1 MIEITDEARDAI
13 VAALGSEGRDPANS
27 YLRVGVKGGG
37 CSGLSYTLEFTDE
50 LREGDEVFSSGAAR
64 LLVDGKSMLFLHGLT
79 LHHSSGLNGKGF
91 EFQNPNAAGTC
102 GCGQSFKV

>member
-1 MIEITDEARDAI
+1 MINITEEARDAI
-13 VAALGSEGRDPANS
+13 LDALRAEKRDPAEA

-37 CSGLSYTLEFTDE
+37 CSGLSYTLEFTGE
-50 LREGDEVFSSGAAR
+50 RREDDEVFTSGDAK
-64 LLVDGKSMLFLHGLT
+64 LLVDNKSMLFLHGLT
-79 LHHSSGLNGKGF
+79 LTHSSGLNGKGF

>member
-1 MIEITDEARDAI
+1 MIKITDDARDAI
-13 VAALGSEGRDPANS
+13 LEALAAEGHDAASS

-37 CSGLSYTLEFTDE
+37 CSGMSYSLDFTDQIA
-50 LREGDEVFSSGAAR
+50 EGDEVFASGDAR
-64 LLVDGKSMLFLHGLT
+64 ILVDNKSMLFLHGLT
-79 LHHSSGLNGKGF
+79 LHHTSGLNGKGF

>member
-1 MIEITDEARDAI
+1 MINISDDARDAI
-13 VAALGSEGRDPANS
+13 LEALNAEGRDVANS

-37 CSGLSYTLEFTDE
+37 CSGLSYTLDFTDQ
-50 LREGDEVFSSGAAR
+50 LQDGDEVFASGNAR
-64 LLVDGKSMLFLHGLT
+64 ILVDNKSMLFLHGLT
-79 LHHSSGLNGKGF
+79 LHHTAGLNGKGF

>member
-1 MIEITDEARDAI
+1 MINISDDARDAI
-13 VAALGSEGRDPANS
+13 LEALNAEGRDVANS

-37 CSGLSYTLEFTDE
+37 CSGLSYALDFTDQ
-50 LREGDEVFSSGAAR
+50 LQDGDEVFASGDAR
-64 LLVDGKSMLFLHGLT
+64 ILVDNKSMLFLHGLT
-79 LHHSSGLNGKGF
+79 LHHTSGLNGKGF

>member
-1 MIEITDEARDAI
+1 MISITDEARDAI
-13 VAALGSEGRDPANS
+13 LNACKAEGRSPEAS

-37 CSGLSYTLEFTDE
+37 CSGMSYTLDFTDE
-50 LREGDEVFSSGAAR
+50 LRDGDEVYSSGPAR
-64 LLVDGKSMLFLHGLT
+64 ILVDNKSMLFLHGLT
-79 LHHSSGLNGKGF
+79 LHHTAGLNGKGF